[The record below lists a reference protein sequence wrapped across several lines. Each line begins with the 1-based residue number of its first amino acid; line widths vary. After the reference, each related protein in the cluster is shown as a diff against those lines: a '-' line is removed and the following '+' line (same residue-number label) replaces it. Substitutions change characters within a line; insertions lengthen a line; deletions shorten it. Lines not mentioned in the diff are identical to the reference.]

1 MAGPAYHGGVFLPS
15 PPPPPL
21 IMTQALE
28 ADLRRQQEFE
38 AQKREAEERAERE
51 RQAAVST
58 TA

>member
-1 MAGPAYHGGVFLPS
+1 
-15 PPPPPL
+15 
-21 IMTQALE
+21 MTQALE